1 MWMKK
6 RWWITSSPVVKM
18 SEEDKIILE
27 DALTLVRL
35 AAERG
40 LFLRLLGAVGIRV
53 NASRHEDLFNK
64 LNRLNSERKFT
75 DIDLAAYSC
84 QRNEV
89 RKLLEEVGYQV
100 DRYAL
105 LLHGSSR
112 MMFQHPEKKYCVDV
126 FFDKLEFSHDVW
138 FGSNPKEGRLNLN
151 PLTLSPTDLLLEKL
165 QIHEIN
171 EKDIKDIIL
180 LLAANTIGEEEGENI
195 INGKYIATLLA
206 DDWGFWY
213 DATLN
218 LQKTLKFLEKY
229 VQENM
234 VDEKVQNIVSERI
247 SELQKLIE
255 RQPKTKNWE
264 KRSKQ
269 GSKKKWWRDVEE
281 RSR

>member
-1 MWMKK
+1 MI
-6 RWWITSSPVVKM
+6 R
-18 SEEDKIILE
+18 EDETILE
-27 DALTLVRL
+27 DAVALVRE
-35 AAERG
+35 AGKRG
-40 LFLRLLGAVGIRV
+40 LYLRILGAVGVRL
-53 NASRHEDLFNK
+53 NASRHESLFNR

-75 DIDLAAYSC
+75 DIDLAAYSR
-84 QRNEV
+84 QRNDV
-89 RKLLEEVGYQV
+89 RKLLEELGYQV
-100 DRYAL
+100 DQYAL

-112 MMFQHPEKKYCVDV
+112 MMFYHPEKKYGVDV

-138 FGSNPKEGRLNLN
+138 FGSNPKEGRLSLN
-151 PLTLSPTDLLLEKL
+151 ALTASPTDLLLEKL

-180 LLAANTIGEEEGENI
+180 LFAANTVGEEEGENV
-195 INGKYIATLLA
+195 INGKYIATTLS

-229 VQENM
+229 AQEGV
-234 VDEKVQNIVSERI
+234 VDEKVQGIVSKRVG
-247 SELQKLIE
+247 ELQKLVD
-255 RQPKTKNWE
+255 QHPKTKNWE

>member
-1 MWMKK
+1 MKK
-6 RWWITSSPVVKM
+6 RWRITSSPVVKLIG
-18 SEEDKIILE
+18 EDKIILE
-27 DALTLVRL
+27 DALTLVRV

-40 LFLRLLGAVGIRV
+40 LFLRILGAVGIRV

-75 DIDLAAYSC
+75 DIDLAAYSR

-89 RKLLEEVGYQV
+89 RKLLEELGYQV
-100 DRYAL
+100 DRHAL

-112 MMFQHPEKKYCVDV
+112 MLFQHPGKKYGVDV
-126 FFDKLEFSHDVW
+126 FFDKLVFSHDVW

-151 PLTLSPTDLLLEKL
+151 ALTASPTDLLLEKL

-180 LLAANTIGEEEGENI
+180 LFAANTVGEEEGENV

-229 VQENM
+229 VRENM
-234 VDEKVQNIVSERI
+234 VDEKVQSTVSERVGK
-247 SELQKLIE
+247 LQSLIE
-255 RQPKTKNWE
+255 QQPKTRKWE
-264 KRSKQ
+264 KRNKQ